1 MPKFAANL
9 TLLFEELPFIERFA
23 AAANAGFRAVEFL
36 FPYDYP
42 AGSDQSRAGKH
53 QLELVLFN
61 TAAGNVQDGE
71 WGVTAIRS
79 RRRGSR
85 TY

>member
-42 AGSDQSRAGKH
+42 AEVIKAELEKH

-61 TAAGNVQDGE
+61 TAAG
-71 WGVTAIRS
+71 
-79 RRRGSR
+79 
-85 TY
+85 